1 MKKKNELQAA
11 DLFRPEE
18 RQIQPRLQ
26 VRPDPKEPSKSGAP
40 PAFSSIGPEEQ
51 TRLIERV
58 LAGDPEAYRPL
69 VEHYQRMVFSLA
81 ARLLGK
87 NYTEAEDLTQDT
99 FVRAFEYLNSLEDRS
114 RFGPWLFQIV
124 RSLCRDR
131 LRRLETE
138 RRALENY
145 SGTWLERRRFPAAPA
160 EEEVSSVL
168 SQLPPDEYQA
178 LKLRYYENRT
188 YDEIAARMQMTF
200 SQVDHLI
207 RKARA
212 RLAQKLK
219 SEKNRERAL

>member
-1 MKKKNELQAA
+1 MKKVNE
-11 DLFRPEE
+11 PK
-18 RQIQPRLQ
+18 QP
-26 VRPDPKEPSKSGAP
+26 SGSGAP
-40 PAFSSIGPEEQ
+40 PTFSFIGPGEQ
-51 TRLIERV
+51 SRLIERV
-58 LAGDPEAYRPL
+58 LAGDSEAYRPL

-81 ARLLGK
+81 ARMLGK
-87 NYTEAEDLTQDT
+87 NYTEAEDITQDT

-138 RRALENY
+138 RRALENF
-145 SGTWLERRRFPAAPA
+145 SETWLKRQRFQAAPA
-160 EEEVSSVL
+160 EEEVRSIL

-178 LKLRYYENRT
+178 LKMRYYENCT
-188 YDEIAARMQMTF
+188 YDEIAARMQLTF

-212 RLAQKLK
+212 RLEQKISQKNLA
-219 SEKNRERAL
+219 EKNRERVL